1 MLRVDPG
8 ETDTLPHD
16 KTLRFKSTFD
26 GELIIF
32 NNNCVVDKR
41 KLSADK
47 YIELNGLSYGLG
59 VQVVIGLDVI
69 WQIDFKKQ
77 QPIVVN
83 DEIEMLKEL
92 LMYQGQQS
100 RLRTFAKYFS
110 GYELLSAGMSVDTK
124 MY

>member
-1 MLRVDPG
+1 MGLHPEVSVTDIADAEVDPG

-32 NNNCVVDKR
+32 NNNRVVDKR

-59 VQVVIGLDVI
+59 VQVV
-69 WQIDFKKQ
+69 W
-77 QPIVVN
+77 P
-83 DEIEMLKEL
+83 
-92 LMYQGQQS
+92 
-100 RLRTFAKYFS
+100 
-110 GYELLSAGMSVDTK
+110 
-124 MY
+124 